1 MPTLDNHLPT
11 ADLQALD
18 AAHHLH
24 PFTNTAEL
32 NERGVRVIVSADGV
46 WLTDSNGARLLD
58 AMAGLW
64 CVNIG
69 YGRVELA
76 EAARRQMLQL
86 PFYNTFFQT
95 AHPPVIELSAKL
107 AELAP
112 GDLNRVF
119 FAGSGSEAN
128 DTNIRMVRHY
138 WASLDKPE
146 KTVIISRKNAYHGS
160 TIGSASLGGMRAM
173 HAQGGLPIADI
184 EHIGQP
190 YWYREGGEMSPD
202 EFGLARARELEE
214 AIARIG
220 EKRVAAFI
228 AEPIQGAGGVIIPP
242 DSYWPEIQRI
252 CDQHEILLIVDEVI
266 CGFGRTGKWFGTQT
280 YNIRPDILTVAK
292 GLSSGYQPIGAS
304 IVSERVAKGLIEHGG
319 EFTHGYTY
327 SGHPVACAV
336 ALENIRILREER
348 IVETVEAE
356 TAPYLRE
363 KWLQLADHPLVGEAR
378 IIGMIGA
385 IELVADKAGR
395 RPFAAS
401 EGTIGLICREHCFAN
416 GLVMR
421 HIGDKMII
429 SPPLIISRA
438 QIDELQALALKSLD
452 ETLREIRDKGLMQA
466 AA

>member
-1 MPTLDNHLPT
+1 MQTLDNHLPT

-24 PFTNTAEL
+24 PFTDTAEL
-32 NERGVRVIVSADGV
+32 NGKGARVITKADGV
-46 WLTDSNGARLLD
+46 YLTDSDGKRLLD

-69 YGRVELA
+69 YGRTELVD
-76 EAARRQMLQL
+76 AARRQMLQL

-95 AHPPVIELSAKL
+95 AHPPVIELAAKL

-128 DTNIRMVRHY
+128 DTNIRLVRHY
-138 WASLDKPE
+138 WASQGKPE
-146 KTVIISRKNAYHGS
+146 KTVIISRQNAYHGS
-160 TIGSASLGGMRAM
+160 TIGGASLGGMRAM
-173 HAQGGLPIADI
+173 HEQGGLPIAGI

-190 YWYREGGEMSPD
+190 YWYREGGDMSPED
-202 EFGLARARELEE
+202 FGVARARELEE

-220 EKRVAAFI
+220 EDRVAAFI

-252 CDQHEILLIVDEVI
+252 CDEHEILLIVDEVI
-266 CGFGRTGKWFGTQT
+266 CGFGRTGNWFGSQT
-280 YNIRPDILTVAK
+280 YDIRPDIITIAK

-304 IVSERVAKGLIEHGG
+304 ILSGRVADGFIAHGG
-319 EFTHGYTY
+319 EFAHGYTY

-336 ALENIRILREER
+336 ALENIRILQEER
-348 IVETVEAE
+348 IVETVAGE

-378 IIGMIGA
+378 IAGMMGA

-395 RPFAAS
+395 RPFEAP
-401 EGTIGLICREHCFAN
+401 EGTIGLMCREHCFAN

-421 HIGDKMII
+421 HVGDKMII
-429 SPPLIISRA
+429 SPPLVISKA
-438 QIDELQALALKSLD
+438 EIDELLAFALKSLD
-452 ETLREIRDKGLMQA
+452 DSLRDIHDKGLMKA